1 MKCPRCGYVGFESGE
16 RCRHCGHEF
25 ALRGSQE
32 LPLRAADPSDG
43 PLADLDL
50 SGLETTPAEEPRGGL
65 DLDRLIGATPA
76 SPQAPPAVD
85 TPPEGVLPLFGS
97 APAEDDAPLIRAAG
111 PPRPPLAVRRATAE
125 VPRARTRTTRTFR
138 QRDEPTLALEP
149 EGEPPLDA
157 GAAVAERKVYTRPG
171 GDGVGPDGAS
181 GTARLSAAAIDAA
194 LLGGIDMVVVY
205 LTLQIAGLTLDDVG
219 VLPLA
224 PLVAFLGLLNVGYL
238 VAFTAAAGQTMGKMV
253 TGVRV
258 VPEGRAPMD
267 AGRAV
272 LRAAASLLSIG
283 TLGAGF
289 LPALLAPG
297 GRTLHDRLA
306 GTRVVWE

>member
-25 ALRGSQE
+25 ALLGSQE
-32 LPLRAADPSDG
+32 LPMRAEDPSDG

-50 SGLETTPAEEPRGGL
+50 SGIETAPVEEPRGGL

-76 SPQAPPAVD
+76 PPQPPPAIDAPPD
-85 TPPEGVLPLFGS
+85 GVLPLFGA
-97 APAEDDAPLIRAAG
+97 APAEDDTPLIQAAG

-138 QRDEPTLALEP
+138 PRDEPTLALEP
-149 EGEPPLDA
+149 EGEPSPDP
-157 GAAVAERKVYTRPG
+157 GAVAERRVYTRPG
-171 GDGVGPDGAS
+171 AEGADPDGAS

-194 LLGGIDMVVVY
+194 LLGGIDAVVVY
-205 LTLQIAGLTLDDVG
+205 LTLQIAGLTLDDAG

-224 PLVAFLGLLNVGYL
+224 PLVAFLGLLNLGYL

-258 VPEGRAPMD
+258 VPDGRAPMD
-267 AGRAV
+267 VGRAV

-289 LPALLAPG
+289 LPALLTPG

-306 GTRVVWE
+306 ATRVVWE